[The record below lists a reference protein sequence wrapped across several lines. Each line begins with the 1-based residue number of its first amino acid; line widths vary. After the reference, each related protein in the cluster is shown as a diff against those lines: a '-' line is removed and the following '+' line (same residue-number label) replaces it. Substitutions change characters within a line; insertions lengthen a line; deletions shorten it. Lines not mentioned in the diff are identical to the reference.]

1 MVDALIETLEAL
13 DQRSTIVDVTLWAD
27 AADAADEAMRQAVAV
42 LKQLHFALEGISAHV
57 KQVKDLK
64 LV

>member
-13 DQRSTIVDVTLWAD
+13 DQRSTIVDVTLW
-27 AADAADEAMRQAVAV
+27 ADAADEAMRQAVAV